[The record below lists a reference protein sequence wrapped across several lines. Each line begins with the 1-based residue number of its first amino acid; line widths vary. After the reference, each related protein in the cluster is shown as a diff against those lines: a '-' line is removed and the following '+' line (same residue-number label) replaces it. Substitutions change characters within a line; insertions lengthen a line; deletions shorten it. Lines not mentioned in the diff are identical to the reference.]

1 MKSRFLGLFF
11 SPKFLRTSFEVREVN
26 AIFIKL
32 NFLYVILNCGKEN
45 DILLPCMD
53 QTVLH

>member
-1 MKSRFLGLFF
+1 MKSRLSGLFF
-11 SPKFLRTSFEVREVN
+11 SPKFFRTSFEVREVN